1 MMAFVIFFLWCIT
14 FVSHDSLQTHSL
26 KLMPLSKA
34 QTCLAHCIRALAPL
48 LALVWCLYSDPA
60 KGILLW
66 LGLGSVAG
74 VTVALALA
82 YYKNKRSAP
91 AQRALRQKP

>member
-1 MMAFVIFFLWCIT
+1 MIAFLLYFLWCIA
-14 FVSHDSLQTHSL
+14 FVSHDCLQTHSL
-26 KLMPLSKA
+26 KLMPLSKKQRFSA
-34 QTCLAHCIRALAPL
+34 QCIRFFAPL
-48 LALVWCLYSDPA
+48 LTLVWCLYTDPA
-60 KGILLW
+60 KGMLLW

-91 AQRALRQKP
+91 TQKALRQKS